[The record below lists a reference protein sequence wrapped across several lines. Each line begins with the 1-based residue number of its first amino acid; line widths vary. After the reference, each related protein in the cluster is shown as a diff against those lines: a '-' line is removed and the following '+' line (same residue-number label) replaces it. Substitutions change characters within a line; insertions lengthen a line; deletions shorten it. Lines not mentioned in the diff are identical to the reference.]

1 MRTKFGKIDRR
12 SVIKTMAAGVAASAF
27 GGFPNAVFAD
37 ESQGVTDT
45 EVLIGGLGPVTGP
58 TAFIGGPGRDGMQLA
73 IDKINEAGPLNGR
86 KLR

>member
-58 TAFIGGPGRDGMQLA
+58 LA
-73 IDKINEAGPLNGR
+73 AQAATVCSWQSTRSMRPAR
-86 KLR
+86 